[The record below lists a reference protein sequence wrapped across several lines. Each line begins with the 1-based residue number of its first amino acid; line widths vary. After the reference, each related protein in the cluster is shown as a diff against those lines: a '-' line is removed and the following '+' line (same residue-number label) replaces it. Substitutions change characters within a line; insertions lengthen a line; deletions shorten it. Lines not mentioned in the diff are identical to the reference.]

1 MGLLARLKSLLREIG
16 RGGKGL
22 LWRNFPLSIALRRQ
36 RGELRFAYR
45 GWIGFK
51 G

>member
-22 LWRNFPLSIALRRQ
+22 LWRNFLMSIALRRQ
-36 RGELRFAYR
+36 RKPARFAYR
-45 GWIGFK
+45 GWIRFK